1 MLRRIHK
8 KIAAAAAVEVA
19 ESRGVRSLHL
29 GTGTVQSAM
38 RLANPDALELSY
50 ARSMMSFLL
59 FATPRRMLQIGLGG
73 GSLAKFIYRHLP
85 ETAITSVEINPEVIA
100 AARSFFFLPPDD
112 ERLSVIQDDGAVF
125 VASVDGRFD
134 GLILDAFDGHAQPE
148 SLSSEAFYR
157 GCASA
162 LNKYGVFVA
171 NLWRSDKAFER
182 NFEHVR
188 AAFEERVLCLDS
200 TVHRNMIVLAFKSSQ
215 GNPRWEALR
224 ERAKMLEQRLGIDF
238 PSFVERLRGLN
249 ASTDKRL
256 LI

>member
-8 KIAAAAAVEVA
+8 KMAMASAVEVA

-59 FATPRRMLQIGLGG
+59 FARPRRMLQIGLGG
-73 GSLAKFIYRHLP
+73 GSLAKYIYRHLP
-85 ETAITSVEINPEVIA
+85 RTSITSIEINAEVIA
-100 AARSFFFLPPDD
+100 AARNFFFLPPDD
-112 ERLSVIQDDGAVF
+112 ERLTVILGDGAAY
-125 VASVDGRFD
+125 VADGQADFD
-134 GLILDAFDGHAQPE
+134 GLILDAFDGHAQPDA
-148 SLSSEAFYR
+148 LASEAFYR
-157 GCASA
+157 DCARVLDAS
-162 LNKYGVFVA
+162 GVFVA

-182 NFEHVR
+182 NFANIR
-188 AAFEERVLCLDS
+188 LAFEERVLCLDS

-215 GNPRWEALR
+215 GNPRWETLR
-224 ERAKMLEQRLGIDF
+224 DRAKTLEQQLGIDF
-238 PSFVERLRGLN
+238 ASFVERLRGLN